1 MYKKPVKKWIQFLHR
16 LSKKYFNKYKLDNL
30 FEEIELGAGRTILLW
45 GSKNTW
51 MRNHIAKLK
60 FVRRAVKKFMPGESP
75 TNAINATKELLKNN
89 IPTTFT
95 HLGEN
100 INDLNEAETAANHY
114 TELID
119 RIYKENLDIEVS
131 LKLTQIGFDLSFE
144 KTLEYFKQII
154 KRAKDYGNNVF
165 IDIEDSS
172 YVDKTLEFY
181 KKVKE
186 EYDNV
191 GLCLQAYLYRTM
203 DDLKNMIEIN
213 PWIRL
218 VKGAYKEPEN
228 IAFKKKKSVDENF
241 FKLSKYLLSQIQER
255 GIRVAFGT
263 HDLKLQQQIKYAAS
277 EIGLIKDKLEFQ
289 MLYGI
294 KTAEQYKLAQEG
306 FNIRTLI
313 SYGEFWYPW
322 YMRRLA
328 ERPAN
333 VWFVLKNIF

>member
-1 MYKKPVKKWIQFLHR
+1 
-16 LSKKYFNKYKLDNL
+16 LS
-30 FEEIELGAGRTILLW
+30 AGRSILLW
-45 GSKNTW
+45 GSKNNW
-51 MRNHIAKLK
+51 MRNHVPKFR
-60 FVRRAVKKFMPGESP
+60 FVRHAVKKFMPGE
-75 TNAINATKELLKNN
+75 TATDAINATRELLKKN

-100 INDLNEAETAANHY
+100 IKDLSEAETAANHY
-114 TELID
+114 LELID
-119 RIYKENLDIEVS
+119 RINKEKIDIEVS

-144 KTLEYFKQII
+144 KTLECFKQIT
-154 KRAKDYGNNVF
+154 KRARECGNNVF

-172 YVDKTLEFY
+172 YVDKTLDFY
-181 KKVKE
+181 KKVKV

-203 DDLKNMIEIN
+203 DDLKELIQIN

-228 IAFKKKKSVDENF
+228 IAFKKKKDVDDNF
-241 FKLSKYLLSQIQER
+241 FELSKYLLSQIQER

-263 HDLKLQQQIKYAAS
+263 HDLKLQQQIRNEATK
-277 EIGLIKDKLEFQ
+277 IGLAKNKLEFQ

-294 KTAEQYKLAQEG
+294 KSAEQYKLAEEG
-306 FNIRTLI
+306 YNIRTLI

-333 VWFVLKNIF
+333 VWFVAKNIFRN

>member
-1 MYKKPVKKWIQFLHR
+1 
-16 LSKKYFNKYKLDNL
+16 
-30 FEEIELGAGRTILLW
+30 LGAGRSILLW
-45 GSKNTW
+45 GSKNNW
-51 MRNHIAKLK
+51 MRNHVPKFR
-60 FVRRAVKKFMPGESP
+60 FVRRAVKKFMPGE
-75 TNAINATKELLKNN
+75 TATDAINATRELLKKN

-100 INDLNEAETAANHY
+100 IKDLSEAETAANHY
-114 TELID
+114 LELID
-119 RIYKENLDIEVS
+119 RINKEKIDIEVS

-144 KTLEYFKQII
+144 KTLECFKQIT
-154 KRAKDYGNNVF
+154 KRARECGNNVF

-172 YVDKTLEFY
+172 YVDKTLDFY
-181 KKVKE
+181 KKVKV

-203 DDLKNMIEIN
+203 DDLKELIQIN

-228 IAFKKKKSVDENF
+228 IAFKKKKDVDDNF
-241 FKLSKYLLSQIQER
+241 FELSKYLLSQIQER

-263 HDLKLQQQIKYAAS
+263 HDLKLQQQIRNEATK
-277 EIGLIKDKLEFQ
+277 IGLAKNKLEFQ

-294 KTAEQYKLAQEG
+294 KSAEQYKLAEEG
-306 FNIRTLI
+306 YNIRTLI

-333 VWFVLKNIF
+333 VWFVAKNIFRN

>member
-1 MYKKPVKKWIQFLHR
+1 MSIAR
-16 LSKKYFNKYKLDNL
+16 S
-30 FEEIELGAGRTILLW
+30 ILLW
-45 GSKNTW
+45 GSKNIW
-51 MRNHIAKLK
+51 MRNHVPKLK
-60 FVRRAVKKFMPGESP
+60 FVRHAVKKFMPGESVDD
-75 TNAINATKELLKNN
+75 AIEATRALMQRK

-100 INDLNEAETAANHY
+100 IKDLSEAETATNHY
-114 TELID
+114 IELID
-119 RIYKENLDIEVS
+119 RIYKEKLDIEVS
-131 LKLTQIGFDLSFE
+131 LKLTQIGFDLSFN
-144 KTLEYFKQII
+144 KTLEYFKQIA
-154 KRAKDYGNNVF
+154 KRAKENGNNVF

-203 DDLKNMIEIN
+203 EDLKNMIQIN

-228 IAFKKKKSVDENF
+228 IAFKKKKNVDENF
-241 FKLSKYLLSQIQER
+241 FLLSKYLLRQVQER

-263 HDLKLQQQIKYAAS
+263 HDLRLQQQIRKEAS
-277 EIGLIKDKLEFQ
+277 EIDLPKELLEFQ

-294 KTAEQYKLAQEG
+294 KSSEQYRLAEEG
-306 FNIRTLI
+306 YNIRTLI
-313 SYGEFWYPW
+313 SYGEYWYPW

-333 VWFVLKNIF
+333 VGFVLKNLFNN

>member
-1 MYKKPVKKWIQFLHR
+1 M
-16 LSKKYFNKYKLDNL
+16 S
-30 FEEIELGAGRTILLW
+30 AGRSILLW
-45 GSKNTW
+45 GSKNNW
-51 MRNHIAKLK
+51 MRNHVPKFR
-60 FVRRAVKKFMPGESP
+60 FVRRAVKKFMPGE
-75 TNAINATKELLKNN
+75 TATDAINATRELLKKN

-100 INDLNEAETAANHY
+100 IKDLSEAETAANHY
-114 TELID
+114 LELID
-119 RIYKENLDIEVS
+119 RINKEKIDIEVS

-144 KTLEYFKQII
+144 KTLECFKQIT
-154 KRAKDYGNNVF
+154 KRARECGNNVF

-172 YVDKTLEFY
+172 YVDKTLDFY
-181 KKVKE
+181 KKVKV

-203 DDLKNMIEIN
+203 DDLKELIQIN

-228 IAFKKKKSVDENF
+228 IAFKKKKDVDDNF
-241 FKLSKYLLSQIQER
+241 FELSKYLLSQIQER

-263 HDLKLQQQIKYAAS
+263 HDLKLQQQIRNEATK
-277 EIGLIKDKLEFQ
+277 IGLAKYKIEFQ

-294 KTAEQYKLAQEG
+294 KSAEQYKLAEEG
-306 FNIRTLI
+306 YNIRTLI

-333 VWFVLKNIF
+333 VWFVAKNIFRN

>member
-1 MYKKPVKKWIQFLHR
+1 MGL
-16 LSKKYFNKYKLDNL
+16 
-30 FEEIELGAGRTILLW
+30 GRTLLLW
-45 GSKNTW
+45 GSKNDW
-51 MRNHIAKLK
+51 MRNYVPNLK
-60 FVRRAVKKFMPGESP
+60 FVKHAVKKFMPGEDVDD
-75 TNAINATKELLKNN
+75 AIEATRNLLKRN

-100 INDLNEAETAANHY
+100 IKDLSEAETATNHY
-114 TELID
+114 LELTD
-119 RIYKENLDIEVS
+119 RIHKEGLDIEVS
-131 LKLTQIGFDLSFE
+131 LKLTQIGFDLSFD
-144 KTLEYFKQII
+144 KTLEYFKQIS
-154 KRAKDYGNNVF
+154 KRAKECGNNVF

-203 DDLKNMIEIN
+203 DDLKDMIGIN

-228 IAFKKKKSVDENF
+228 IAFKQKKSVDENF
-241 FKLSKYLLSQIQER
+241 FELSKYLLSQVQER

-263 HDLKLQQQIKYAAS
+263 HDLKLQQQIKNEAMKV
-277 EIGLIKDKLEFQ
+277 GLTKDKLEFQ

-294 KTAEQYKLAQEG
+294 KSSEQYKLAEEG
-306 FNIRTLI
+306 YNIRTLI

-333 VWFVLKNIF
+333 VGFVLKNLFNN

>member
-1 MYKKPVKKWIQFLHR
+1 MGL
-16 LSKKYFNKYKLDNL
+16 
-30 FEEIELGAGRTILLW
+30 GRTLLLW
-45 GSKNTW
+45 GSKNDW
-51 MRNHIAKLK
+51 MRNYVPNLK
-60 FVRRAVKKFMPGESP
+60 FVKHAVKKFMPGEDVDD
-75 TNAINATKELLKNN
+75 AIEATRNLLKRN

-100 INDLNEAETAANHY
+100 IKDLSEAETATNHY
-114 TELID
+114 LELTD
-119 RIYKENLDIEVS
+119 RIHKEGLDIEVS
-131 LKLTQIGFDLSFE
+131 LKLTQIGFDLSFD
-144 KTLEYFKQII
+144 KTLEYFKQIS
-154 KRAKDYGNNVF
+154 KRAKECGNNVF

-186 EYDNV
+186 EYENV

-203 DDLKNMIEIN
+203 DDLKDMIGIN

-228 IAFKKKKSVDENF
+228 IAFKQKKSVDENF
-241 FKLSKYLLSQIQER
+241 FELSKYLLSQVQER

-263 HDLKLQQQIKYAAS
+263 HDLKLQQQIKNEAMKV
-277 EIGLIKDKLEFQ
+277 GLTKDKLEFQ

-294 KTAEQYKLAQEG
+294 KSSEQYKLAEEG
-306 FNIRTLI
+306 YNIRTLI

-333 VWFVLKNIF
+333 VGFVLKNLFNN